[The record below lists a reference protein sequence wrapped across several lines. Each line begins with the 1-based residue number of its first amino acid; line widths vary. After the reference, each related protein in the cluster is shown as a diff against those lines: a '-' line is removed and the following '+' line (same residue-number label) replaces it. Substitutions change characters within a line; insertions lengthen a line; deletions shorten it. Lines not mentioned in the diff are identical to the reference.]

1 MGIPTKITQKIALA
15 LLLVAIALGLFLTWR
30 NSYFKKYII
39 GLVYV
44 PSSAFHE
51 YVNEIL
57 IQKLHEDH
65 DRFQIKTFTASSAS
79 FNLIQLNATCNEAIE
94 SDADLIICTGIRC
107 AKGMVQMTKRRNSKK
122 PVIFLGILD
131 AVGNELV
138 PSITHPGGHVTGIES
153 NTLGHDLF
161 NPIDLL
167 FIVKPNVTKI
177 LLPYFASA
185 EGTESITRLI
195 EEKCKHYGISI
206 TLLPIDDINEVLP
219 KTAGLIS
226 YYDTLM
232 YIEGDVVSVCG
243 PGLGK
248 LASQHNVTMFAG
260 SIDGI
265 KDSALSY
272 AADPAC
278 LADNAFEI
286 TKDILINKK
295 NPGDIPVQQAT
306 VARNLII
313 NTRLCKEQD
322 LADIDIQKTINTI
335 HHDERFA
342 LVRNH
347 IIVN

>member
-1 MGIPTKITQKIALA
+1 MDLSAKKIIVPSI
-15 LLLVAIALGLFLTWR
+15 LLTVIALGLSFTWR
-30 NSYFKKYII
+30 NSYFKPYVI
-39 GLVYV
+39 GIVCV
-44 PSSAFHE
+44 PSQAFHE
-51 YVNEIL
+51 YISAVLVKRIKSDNRFDFRFITSPSTSDLIAVN
-57 IQKLHEDH
+57 
-65 DRFQIKTFTASSAS
+65 AA
-79 FNLIQLNATCNEAIE
+79 CNEALD
-94 SDADLIICTGIRC
+94 SDVDSVICIGIRC
-107 AKGMVQMTKRRNSKK
+107 AKGMVQTSRKRLSKK
-122 PVIFLGILD
+122 PVIFLGVLD
-131 AVGNELV
+131 AVKYELV
-138 PSITHPGGHVTGIES
+138 ESMERPGGHITGIES
-153 NTLGHDLF
+153 NHPTDSSF
-161 NPIDLL
+161 NMADLL
-167 FIVKPNVTKI
+167 LAIKPRAVNI
-177 LLPYFASA
+177 LFPYSMLA
-185 EGTESITRLI
+185 GGHESKAPIIKEACARI
-195 EEKCKHYGISI
+195 GIHV
-206 TLLPIDDINEVLP
+206 TLLPIYNLNETLSQV
-219 KTAGLIS
+219 AGLLPHH
-226 YYDTLM
+226 DTLM
-232 YIEGDVVSVCG
+232 YLEADGVAIYG